1 MNRACSYRPT
11 PSLGAAL
18 LNISRTAVSFA
29 CHSARRQLTRDQTM
43 SVDLKD
49 VRLAWLTA
57 AQDHLENK
65 KFDAGMDALE
75 YGDE

>member
-1 MNRACSYRPT
+1 M
-11 PSLGAAL
+11 
-18 LNISRTAVSFA
+18 SFA